1 MSDIKV
7 ERGDW
12 QIENSWESHS
22 NMLIEGIDKRVDVLS
37 SNIPLNLYAL
47 CPHLFTVSAIWFKMS
62 LWKIQFNYFSP
73 TNHDFLVLVRTLNVL
88 VLA

>member
-22 NMLIEGIDKRVDVLS
+22 NMLIEGIDTRVDVLS

-47 CPHLFTVSAIWFKMS
+47 CPHLFTVSAIWLKCRCGRSS
-62 LWKIQFNYFSP
+62 LII
-73 TNHDFLVLVRTLNVL
+73 LVLPIMISWCWLGL
-88 VLA
+88 